1 MATESLTLESGAAG
15 LKALVERALHLEAT
29 GSARFSTLDPTPHG
43 PALDVFVTTPFGC
56 VASRR
61 VEGHASRDGAVVS
74 LQDLRDALANVA
86 AAREESG
93 ASSMSGASPVE
104 VGPARDANW
113 LGALPPKSGF
123 TERDIVP
130 VNVVRD
136 LADQGRRLA
145 RQFSGPM
152 GPPRS
157 LLEQIVLTADTDET
171 GGAPVDVPM
180 RMIFTCT
187 SLGLIPGASAPVE
200 IPRHLRVSTAGRW
213 IRLDAPFGSVY
224 YTSGGINLFG

>member
-1 MATESLTLESGAAG
+1 MANESLTIESGAAG
-15 LKALVERALHLEAT
+15 LKALVERALHLEDT
-29 GSARFSTLDPTPHG
+29 GSARFSTLGANTDTP
-43 PALDVFVTTPFGC
+43 AVDVYVTTPFSC

-61 VEGHASRDGAVVS
+61 IAGQASRDGAVVS
-74 LQDLRDALANVA
+74 LKDLRDALAHGPG
-86 AAREESG
+86 SG
-93 ASSMSGASPVE
+93 TLE
-104 VGPARDANW
+104 IGPARDANW
-113 LGALPPKSGF
+113 LGALPPKTGYVQ
-123 TERDIVP
+123 RDIVP

-145 RQFSGPM
+145 RQFSGPL

-157 LLEQIVLTADTDET
+157 LLEQIVLTADTEKNA
-171 GGAPVDVPM
+171 GAPVDVPM

-187 SLGLIPGASAPVE
+187 SLGLIPGPSAPVE
-200 IPRHLRVSTAGRW
+200 IPRHLRISTSGRW

>member
-1 MATESLTLESGAAG
+1 MATESLRIDAGAAG
-15 LKALVERALHLEAT
+15 LKALVERALALDST
-29 GSARFSTLDPTPHG
+29 GSARFSTFDANPDTP
-43 PALDVFVTTPFGC
+43 AVDVFVTTPFNC

-61 VEGHASRDGAVVS
+61 VAGQASRDGAVVS
-74 LQDLRDALANVA
+74 LQDLRDALAAGDANA
-86 AAREESG
+86 EIARPLEI
-93 ASSMSGASPVE
+93 
-104 VGPARDANW
+104 GPARDANW
-113 LGALPPKSGF
+113 LGALSPKTGF

-157 LLEQIVLTADTDET
+157 LLEQIVLTADAEET
-171 GGAPVDVPM
+171 SGPAVNVPM

-187 SLGLIPGASAPVE
+187 SLGLIPGPGAPVE

>member
-1 MATESLTLESGAAG
+1 MATETLTVESGAAG

-29 GSARFSTLDPTPHG
+29 GSARLSTLDAAPTPS
-43 PALDVFVTTPFGC
+43 LDVFVTTPFGC

-61 VEGHASRDGAVVS
+61 VAGHASRDGAVVS
-74 LQDLRDALANVA
+74 LQDLRDALASAPDVS
-86 AAREESG
+86 SG
-93 ASSMSGASPVE
+93 STNGPLE
-104 VGPARDANW
+104 IGPARDANW
-113 LGALPPKSGF
+113 LGALPPKSGYV
-123 TERDIVP
+123 ERDIVP

-157 LLEQIVLTADTDET
+157 LLEQVVLTADTEKT
-171 GGAPVDVPM
+171 GGEPVDVPM

-187 SLGLIPGASAPVE
+187 SLGLIPGPSAPVE
-200 IPRHLRVSTAGRW
+200 IPRHMRIATAGRW

>member
-1 MATESLTLESGAAG
+1 MPSESLTVEAGAAG
-15 LKALVERALHLEAT
+15 LRALVERALALDTT
-29 GSARFSTLDPTPHG
+29 GSARFSTFDANPGTP
-43 PALDVFVTTPFGC
+43 AVDVFVTTPFSC

-61 VEGHASRDGAVVS
+61 VMGEASRDGAVVS
-74 LQDLRDALANVA
+74 LQDLRDALAA
-86 AAREESG
+86 GDASAETARPLEI
-93 ASSMSGASPVE
+93 
-104 VGPARDANW
+104 GPARDANW

-157 LLEQIVLTADTDET
+157 LLEQIVLTADAEET
-171 GGAPVDVPM
+171 AGPAVNVPM

-187 SLGLIPGASAPVE
+187 SLGLIPGPGAPVE

>member
-1 MATESLTLESGAAG
+1 MATESLRVDAGAAG
-15 LKALVERALHLEAT
+15 LKALVERALALDAT
-29 GSARFSTLDPTPHG
+29 GSARFSTLAATPDN
-43 PALDVFVTTPFGC
+43 PAVDVFVTTPFSC

-61 VEGHASRDGAVVS
+61 VAGEASRDGAVVS
-74 LQDLRDALANVA
+74 LQDLRDALAKDSA
-86 AAREESG
+86 AG
-93 ASSMSGASPVE
+93 AEADGPLE
-104 VGPARDANW
+104 IGPARDANW
-113 LGALPPKSGF
+113 LGALPPKSGYI
-123 TERDIVP
+123 ERDIVP

-157 LLEQIVLTADTDET
+157 LLEQIVLTADAEET
-171 GGAPVDVPM
+171 SGAPVDVPM

-187 SLGLIPGASAPVE
+187 SLGLIPGPAAPVE

-224 YTSGGINLFG
+224 YTAGGINLFG

>member
-1 MATESLTLESGAAG
+1 MATESLRIDTGAAG
-15 LKALVERALHLEAT
+15 LKALVERAHGLDAT
-29 GSARFSTLDPTPHG
+29 GSARFSVLDANA
-43 PALDVFVTTPFGC
+43 PAVDIFVTTPFGC

-61 VEGHASRDGAVVS
+61 VMGEVSRDGAVVS
-74 LQDLRDALANVA
+74 LQDLRDALAA
-86 AAREESG
+86 DD
-93 ASSMSGASPVE
+93 ASAEPAHPLE
-104 VGPARDANW
+104 IGPARDANW

-157 LLEQIVLTADTDET
+157 LLEQIVLTADTEQT
-171 GGAPVDVPM
+171 SGAPVDVPM

-187 SLGLIPGASAPVE
+187 SLGLIPGPGAPVE

>member
-1 MATESLTLESGAAG
+1 MAAETLTIESGAAG

-29 GSARFSTLDPTPHG
+29 GSARLSTLPAAPTPSV
-43 PALDVFVTTPFGC
+43 DVYVTTPFSC

-61 VEGHASRDGAVVS
+61 VAGQASRDGAVVS
-74 LQDLRDALANVA
+74 LQDLSDALAGVPDI
-86 AAREESG
+86 RSG
-93 ASSMSGASPVE
+93 SSNGTLEIGA
-104 VGPARDANW
+104 ARDANW
-113 LGALPPKSGF
+113 LGALPPKSGYVQ
-123 TERDIVP
+123 RDIVP

-157 LLEQIVLTADTDET
+157 LLEQIVLTADTQKT
-171 GGAPVDVPM
+171 AGSPVDVPM

-187 SLGLIPGASAPVE
+187 SLGLIPGPAAPVE
-200 IPRHLRVSTAGRW
+200 IPRHLRISTAGRW

>member
-1 MATESLTLESGAAG
+1 MATESLRIDAGAAG
-15 LKALVERALHLEAT
+15 LKALVERALALDST
-29 GSARFSTLDPTPHG
+29 GSARFSTFDANPDTP
-43 PALDVFVTTPFGC
+43 AVDVFVTTPFSC

-61 VEGHASRDGAVVS
+61 VMGEVSRDGAVVS
-74 LQDLRDALANVA
+74 LQNLRDALA
-86 AAREESG
+86 
-93 ASSMSGASPVE
+93 ASEVSAVPAHSLE
-104 VGPARDANW
+104 VGPSRDANW
-113 LGALPPKSGF
+113 LGALPPKTGY

-157 LLEQIVLTADTDET
+157 LLEQIVLTADTEQT
-171 GGAPVDVPM
+171 SGAPVDVPM

-187 SLGLIPGASAPVE
+187 SLGLIPGPGAPVE
-200 IPRHLRVSTAGRW
+200 IPRHLRMSTAGRW